1 MRAAVTAI
9 VCLLSVAWLAAPALG
24 QERCEPVAVTLIPVA
39 PPGSPALVPL
49 DVAAGSPALVPH
61 TQNFDIG
68 FEYIRPF
75 WSNRGFHL
83 SVPGATPSSPLLLGD
98 AGDVQHD
105 FDFVPKIRYEYE
117 INDLGLGVQASGE
130 LLSLNATLKRT
141 LTTDAGTGV
150 LDASSK
156 LEIVVANILEGTKSF
171 LLKDLL
177 KDCDCLE
184 KWHVDESLVEVT
196 IGTRYSSLHQKFE
209 ATLTNGPNSG
219 RLLSTQD
226 FTGIGLTSSLSFQWP
241 IGGSFVLYHG
251 VRGSLLIGDNGR
263 DSTFTLT
270 VPGTAGANRQ
280 VTLGESKTD
289 LLPVGELE
297 VGIAWGMELGSP
309 LLSPAAAAPKPLAWV
324 KVGLAGQIWG
334 DAGMLSAA
342 EVPPHLHDSNLYLVG
357 FSVLVGFEH

>member
-1 MRAAVTAI
+1 M
-9 VCLLSVAWLAAPALG
+9 
-24 QERCEPVAVTLIPVA
+24 
-39 PPGSPALVPL
+39 
-49 DVAAGSPALVPH
+49 
-61 TQNFDIG
+61 
-68 FEYIRPF
+68 
-75 WSNRGFHL
+75 
-83 SVPGATPSSPLLLGD
+83 PGATPSSPLLLGD